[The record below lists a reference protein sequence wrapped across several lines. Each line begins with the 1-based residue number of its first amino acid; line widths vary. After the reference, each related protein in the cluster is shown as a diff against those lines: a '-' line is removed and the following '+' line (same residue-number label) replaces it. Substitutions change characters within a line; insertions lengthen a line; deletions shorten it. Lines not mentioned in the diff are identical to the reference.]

1 MSENT
6 RSENAKMKISRYT
19 ISTTQGVSKSFRWK
33 DYLSEDLKAL
43 RSKIFEVFVRK
54 IVILKRD
61 LQSFTNFRPFVTFID
76 LLLNTSLLV
85 GTRQSTPCKLYS
97 VHIP

>member
-19 ISTTQGVSKSFRWK
+19 ISTTQGVLKSFRWK
-33 DYLSEDLKAL
+33 GYLSEDLKAL

-76 LLLNTSLLV
+76 LLLNTSL
-85 GTRQSTPCKLYS
+85 STFWESTVDTLYI
-97 VHIP
+97 V

>member
-33 DYLSEDLKAL
+33 DLSEDLKAL

-61 LQSFTNFRPFVTFID
+61 LQSFTNFRPFVTFIEFS
-76 LLLNTSLLV
+76 LNTSLLV

>member
-19 ISTTQGVSKSFRWK
+19 ISTKQGVSKSFRWK

-76 LLLNTSLLV
+76 LLLNTSL
-85 GTRQSTPCKLYS
+85 STFWESTVDTLYI
-97 VHIP
+97 V